1 MAGGHTTGGLAGPG
15 MGPGHHPLPTRSQ
28 APPLPLRALPHFTIK
43 CPPKATEHGTATL
56 RSCFNEWS
64 AWLRGTLK
72 TLPAPPG
79 PGAQSPRPH
88 RIPRCRCAVA
98 RHRRKPGRRMDTKSM
113 QNLLVAAP
121 SLNVTVSSPFRAQAG
136 QQGSK
141 HRLKG
146 SVRSPK
152 TSGQN
157 QARSWASDRTWL
169 RFSLLTYN
177 RGGDR
182 PPTPFRTAPGAGSA
196 PTPSRFAMPEGRI
209 PGTRQ
214 HPGGD
219 STALWPE
226 RPRPHQPPGWHQTPP
241 RGPARGLAPL
251 PKGLPHPGAASPKP
265 PRPGRLSRGDGARE
279 IRPRWRFAHR
289 TACDHR

>member
-1 MAGGHTTGGLAGPG
+1 MAE
-15 MGPGHHPLPTRSQ
+15 RN
-28 APPLPLRALPHFTIK
+28 FK
-43 CPPKATEHGTATL
+43 
-56 RSCFNEWS
+56 N
-64 AWLRGTLK
+64 
-72 TLPAPPG
+72 PPG
-79 PGAQSPRPH
+79 PTRPRCPEPATPQNPAVQVRSGQAQVETGAQDGHKVHAEPSG
-88 RIPRCRCAVA
+88 RCPFSER
-98 RHRRKPGRRMDTKSM
+98 GS
-113 QNLLVAAP
+113 
-121 SLNVTVSSPFRAQAG
+121 VSSPFRAQAG

-141 HRLKG
+141 YRLKG